1 MNKILLL
8 CFLLGSSFSYASDSE
23 SDIECVGSKD
33 FDEVLAQN
41 QQEAEIIDVEENF
54 LELVVSKLKP
64 LLVKFKECS
73 GNQQSLLSNFFYILD
88 RNGSESHI
96 NLDIR
101 ESFVEVNNPFI
112 VRQISQAFNLVRQLT
127 LLYIDQEIK
136 KTKRDFKDQM
146 HYDFFGSPMDAVDN
160 SLIFS
165 KSLLESPFVRSFLK
179 DDFEKDLN
187 TLEKVA
193 KDSHTLEDN
202 FFIKKKINEFIGKD
216 FFSPVSLEKELV
228 VREVN
233 SFFGVEI
240 TKDISS
246 ENLSQVETKLKELTW
261 LSFDET
267 QLKKLE
273 DYIFIVENKEITS
286 LLLSLSRNSHITKF
300 YREYFQASV
309 EERFTALQM
318 KGLTISKV
326 REFKEG
332 LPKYYESRDL
342 YRSLLD
348 FFGEGK
354 KEEIKKLLIYRENK
368 SFTDKTKEAFDNYIK
383 DPSTGS
389 SFQEY
394 MDYLSQPPL
403 KKKRLSPTSVS
414 ASTRDFQ

>member
-1 MNKILLL
+1 
-8 CFLLGSSFSYASDSE
+8 
-23 SDIECVGSKD
+23 VGSKD

-273 DYIFIVENKEITS
+273 DYI
-286 LLLSLSRNSHITKF
+286 
-300 YREYFQASV
+300 
-309 EERFTALQM
+309 
-318 KGLTISKV
+318 
-326 REFKEG
+326 
-332 LPKYYESRDL
+332 
-342 YRSLLD
+342 
-348 FFGEGK
+348 
-354 KEEIKKLLIYRENK
+354 
-368 SFTDKTKEAFDNYIK
+368 
-383 DPSTGS
+383 
-389 SFQEY
+389 
-394 MDYLSQPPL
+394 
-403 KKKRLSPTSVS
+403 
-414 ASTRDFQ
+414 